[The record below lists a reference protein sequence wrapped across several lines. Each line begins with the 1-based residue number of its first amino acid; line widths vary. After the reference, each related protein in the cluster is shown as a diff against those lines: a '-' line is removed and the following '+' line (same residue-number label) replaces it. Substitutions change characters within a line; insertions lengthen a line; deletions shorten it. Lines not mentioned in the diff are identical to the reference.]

1 MDELKADYGERLSG
15 LAEDVKG
22 DGLKKYEEQQIELN
36 AFNDMLKEARQKG
49 QQKAIAAIR
58 TYKEKET
65 EIFNALR
72 AKLEDY
78 GDNDEDEYIEVK
90 DSDFKTLKQDNMM
103 CKKDLLRVESD
114 LTDQCDLILNEFEA
128 RYGKLRAQSAD
139 IMERYFRGAEDAE
152 NVYFEMVQEL
162 VNDLLEQMNNDTLE
176 DVTDEC
182 RGLLADKEMLMTS
195 IASTHDTHL
204 SKLLSVEEELRERAN
219 QQTIVLLKRN
229 KDNEWE
235 RNRNAIMDIRGIFN
249 DHVKAMENF
258 KREMNEDEGR
268 DDEY

>member
-1 MDELKADYGERLSG
+1 MQR
-15 LAEDVKG
+15 
-22 DGLKKYEEQQIELN
+22 KKQI
-36 AFNDMLKEARQKG
+36 
-49 QQKAIAAIR
+49 
-58 TYKEKET
+58 
-65 EIFNALR
+65 
-72 AKLEDY
+72 
-78 GDNDEDEYIEVK
+78 
-90 DSDFKTLKQDNMM
+90 
-103 CKKDLLRVESD
+103 
-114 LTDQCDLILNEFEA
+114 ILNEFEA
-128 RYGKLRAQSAD
+128 RYGKLRAKSAE
-139 IMERYFRGAEDAE
+139 IMEKYFRGAEDAE
-152 NVYFEMVQEL
+152 NVYFEMVGDL
-162 VNDLLEQMNNDTLE
+162 IKDLLEQMNNDTLE

-195 IASTHDTHL
+195 IASAHDTHL